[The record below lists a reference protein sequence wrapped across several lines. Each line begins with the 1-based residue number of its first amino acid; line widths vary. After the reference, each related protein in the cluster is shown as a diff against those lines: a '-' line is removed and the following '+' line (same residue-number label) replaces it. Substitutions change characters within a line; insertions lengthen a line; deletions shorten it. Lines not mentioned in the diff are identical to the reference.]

1 MSIYEGAGN
10 RTTNPNFFNARLA
23 ELLIPHP
30 SSNEQRGTA
39 ATLDAL
45 TTGGFGLPISISWHY
60 NCFTIGI
67 IIALRF
73 VAKANG
79 NNGQ

>member
-1 MSIYEGAGN
+1 MAWLKEGFKHRNVYEGAGN
-10 RTTNPNFFNARLA
+10 RTTNPNFSNTRLA

-45 TTGGFGLPISISWHY
+45 MIGGFGLLTSISRHY
-60 NCFTIGI
+60 NCFTI
-67 IIALRF
+67 RR
-73 VAKANG
+73 
-79 NNGQ
+79 

>member
-60 NCFTIGI
+60 NCFTI
-67 IIALRF
+67 RR
-73 VAKANG
+73 
-79 NNGQ
+79 